1 MKLGVCY
8 YPEQWSEELWA
19 DDARRMRDAGLDCVR
34 IGEFAWSRIEPQ
46 RDRFEWSW
54 YDKAV
59 ETLAGA
65 GLELI
70 LGTPTATPPKWLIDD
85 HPEIL
90 AWDENGRPRR
100 FGSRRHYCFSSVVYR
115 QEAARITNAVGERY
129 GRHPAVRAWQTDNE
143 YGCHD
148 TVVSYSLAAAAGFRR
163 WLKER
168 YGSITA
174 LNAAWGTV
182 FWSQEYE
189 SFGAVD
195 PPNLTVTEANPT
207 HRLDYMRFA
216 SDEVVAFNR
225 VQVALLK
232 HLSPGRDIVHN
243 FMGFFTDFDHYAV
256 AKDLNVAAWDS
267 YPLGFLDQSKEP
279 VETKR
284 RYLRQ
289 GDPDFAGFHHDL
301 YRGSAKGRM
310 WVLEQQPGPVNWAP
324 NNPAPLD
331 GMVRLWSWEALAHGA
346 ELVSYF
352 RWRQA
357 PFAQE
362 QMHAGLHR
370 PDGAAA
376 PALAEVRQV
385 ADEIAALKPQLNG
398 RARVALIF
406 SYEAQWMLRIQPQG
420 AAFDP
425 LRNSFGW
432 YSALRGLALDVDVL
446 APGADLTG
454 YALII
459 VPALPFLDSEFVDQL
474 AETGAR
480 VLIGCRSGSKTVDM
494 QIPSELPPGPL
505 QKVLPLKVTAVESL
519 PDFHCEPLECE
530 HGAITGWLEHVEAD
544 CEILARLQSGRGI
557 WFRTGRFDYLAGC
570 PDPKLM
576 VHVLGALAQE
586 SALGAIELPA
596 GLRISRRGA
605 MGLAVNYA
613 PEAVHLPEQL
623 APEGSLVLGERLMQP
638 ASVAIWHADL
648 QTGIAEASNRGRTN
662 LR

>member
-8 YPEQWSEELWA
+8 YPEQWSEALWA

-46 RDRFEWSW
+46 RDRFEWAW
-54 YDKAV
+54 FDTAV
-59 ETLAGA
+59 ETLASA

-100 FGSRRHYCFSSVVYR
+100 FGSRRHYCFSSLVYR

-148 TVVSYSLAAAAGFRR
+148 TIVSYSLAAAAGFRR
-163 WLKER
+163 WLEER
-168 YGSITA
+168 YGSIAA

-182 FWSQEYE
+182 FWSQDYE

-195 PPNLTVTEANPT
+195 PPNLTVTEANPA

-225 VQVALLK
+225 DQVALLR

-243 FMGFFTDFDHYAV
+243 FMGFFTDFDHHAV
-256 AKDLNVAAWDS
+256 AKDLDVAAWDS

-289 GDPDFAGFHHDL
+289 GHPDFAGFHHDL

-425 LRNSFGW
+425 LRHSFGW

-454 YALII
+454 YSLII

-474 AETGAR
+474 AETSAR
-480 VLIGCRSGSKTVDM
+480 VLIGCRSGSKTADM

-530 HGAITGWLEHVEAD
+530 QGAITGWLEHVESD
-544 CEILARLQSGRGI
+544 CEIRARLQSGRGI

-586 SALGAIELPA
+586 SALDAVELPA
-596 GLRISRRGA
+596 GLRTSRRGA
-605 MGLAVNYA
+605 MGVAVNYA

-638 ASVAIWHADL
+638 ASVAIWHADV
-648 QTGIAEASNRGRTN
+648 QTGIAEASNRVRTN

>member
-454 YALII
+454 YPLII
-459 VPALPFLDSEFVDQL
+459 VPALPSLNSEFVDQL

-586 SALGAIELPA
+586 GALDAIELPA